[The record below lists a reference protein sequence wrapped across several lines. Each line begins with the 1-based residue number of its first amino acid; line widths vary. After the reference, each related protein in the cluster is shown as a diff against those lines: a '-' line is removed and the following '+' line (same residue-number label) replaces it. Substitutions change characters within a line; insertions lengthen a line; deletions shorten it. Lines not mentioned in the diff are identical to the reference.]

1 MTCWQTLGIAPTS
14 DEAAIKKAY
23 AARIREHRPDR
34 DPEGFRAV
42 RAAYEEALVQCA
54 YIRPRHEK
62 KRKRQREADAPAEAI
77 PKPPPQNPSDSTYYG
92 YTATLPPQVSETLR
106 APENVA
112 YLDRPQENR
121 REMAP
126 HDYLDRPADIPE
138 SPAAR
143 LARWR
148 TAWENAAD
156 DAALL
161 AVLQTQATEAA
172 LYNIDVQA
180 DYRDALYQY
189 FWQHDHRLRSYL
201 WASKHYH
208 LPENESQN
216 DREQI
221 ARYLDDCR
229 AAWEQLASDHKLLV
243 VRQAQAA
250 DPALQNTI
258 LRQRYLAALRDHL
271 TASTIYPI
279 SYYWAKAYYHG
290 EGFGKKDPHR
300 YSDYPERR
308 LRHFCD
314 QLDRATDD
322 AALLA
327 VLQQQQEDPLLIY
340 PPFRADYAHAL
351 ATRLPAWADCPQSL
365 AWAQAHHTLPT
376 LSAEQQQ
383 AALLARLQAAWDGLG
398 DDNLLAVLQQ
408 QAARYHDH
416 LQHIDLRIDYLAALR
431 QHLASRDHL
440 PRSTY
445 WAGEQYQLHHSHD
458 GEYQRRYLAARVALN
473 QPPEF
478 TRSPRYAALAD
489 WLAQNP
495 WRRRL
500 ALWRDWTVSREHPAH
515 RQWQALYHDLAPQLR
530 SASAPGLDRQ
540 LFYRRSLL
548 VATSLALAGIASLGG
563 NTAGVVQILLVLFYN
578 IYLATSDFPECDLA
592 KYHLYRSSPPL
603 RTLDHAYHPLP
614 YGAYWLLADLAVIA
628 RTLTAPEPPWTGFA
642 ALWFILRFFQPL
654 WSLKRAVL
662 VGWQP
667 TYPPDAAQ
675 PLMTAAIQLACIGFW
690 SLGTLYHGEEMP
702 LLYGITTL
710 LGIGLYSLCWLRLPA
725 ERMAQRRTMLDLA
738 PAVLIPPLA
747 FLGDSDPYYSAGAL
761 LLAPLLALALYY
773 QYSPRWRDVLPLA
786 AFAIA
791 VETTAVL
798 YLGASLHRL
807 GAWSAAHG
815 IGYLPVFVLGVLLAL
830 HYLAWLLQGF
840 ADDEPLRG

>member
-1 MTCWQTLGIAPTS
+1 MSCWQTLGIAPTS

-42 RAAYEEALVQCA
+42 RAAYEEALRLRVH
-54 YIRPRHEK
+54 IRPHHEK
-62 KRKRQREADAPAEAI
+62 KMQRRRAAEAA
-77 PKPPPQNPSDSTYYG
+77 PDAASAAMADPPRENPPAAAETPHTPPDTAYYG
-92 YTATLPPQVSETLR
+92 YIATLPPEITETLR
-106 APENVA
+106 EPENVA
-112 YLDRPQENR
+112 YLERPAPHE
-121 REMAP
+121 RETAP
-126 HDYLDRPADIPE
+126 HDYRDRPADT
-138 SPAAR
+138 R
-143 LARWR
+143 
-148 TAWENAAD
+148 EN
-156 DAALL
+156 
-161 AVLQTQATEAA
+161 
-172 LYNIDVQA
+172 
-180 DYRDALYQY
+180 
-189 FWQHDHRLRSYL
+189 
-201 WASKHYH
+201 
-208 LPENESQN
+208 P
-216 DREQI
+216 
-221 ARYLDDCR
+221 
-229 AAWEQLASDHKLLV
+229 
-243 VRQAQAA
+243 
-250 DPALQNTI
+250 
-258 LRQRYLAALRDHL
+258 
-271 TASTIYPI
+271 
-279 SYYWAKAYYHG
+279 
-290 EGFGKKDPHR
+290 
-300 YSDYPERR
+300 
-308 LRHFCD
+308 
-314 QLDRATDD
+314 
-322 AALLA
+322 
-327 VLQQQQEDPLLIY
+327 
-340 PPFRADYAHAL
+340 
-351 ATRLPAWADCPQSL
+351 
-365 AWAQAHHTLPT
+365 
-376 LSAEQQQ
+376 
-383 AALLARLQAAWDGLG
+383 AALLARLQSEWQDAS
-398 DDNLLAVLQQ
+398 DDKLLAILQA
-408 QAARYHDH
+408 QADEAA

-458 GEYQRRYLAARVALN
+458 AEYQRRYLAARVALN

-500 ALWRDWTVSREHPAH
+500 ALWRDWTVSREHPAY
-515 RQWQALYHDLAPQLR
+515 RQWETLYHDLAPQLR

-642 ALWFILRFFQPL
+642 ALWFILRFFQTL

-675 PLMTAAIQLACIGFW
+675 PLMTAAIQLAC
-690 SLGTLYHGEEMP
+690 LGLWLPRALNGEAMP
-702 LLYGITTL
+702 LLYAITAL
-710 LGIGLYSLCWLRLPA
+710 LGIGLYGLCWLRLPA

-747 FLGDSDPYYSAGAL
+747 FLGDSDPYYSTGAL

-786 AFAIA
+786 AFAVA
-791 VETTAVL
+791 VEIAAVL
-798 YLGASLHRL
+798 YLGAGIHRL
-807 GAWSAAHG
+807 GSWSAAHG

>member
-14 DEAAIKKAY
+14 DEAAIKQAY

-42 RAAYEEALVQCA
+42 RAAYEEALRLRVH
-54 YIRPRHEK
+54 IRPHHEK
-62 KRKRQREADAPAEAI
+62 KMQRRCAAEAA
-77 PKPPPQNPSDSTYYG
+77 PDAASAAMADQNPPAAAETPHIPPDTAYYG
-92 YTATLPPQVSETLR
+92 YTAALPPEITEALR
-106 APENVA
+106 EPENVA
-112 YLDRPQENR
+112 YLERPAPHE
-121 REMAP
+121 RETAP
-126 HDYLDRPADIPE
+126 HDYRDRPADT
-138 SPAAR
+138 R
-143 LARWR
+143 
-148 TAWENAAD
+148 EN
-156 DAALL
+156 
-161 AVLQTQATEAA
+161 
-172 LYNIDVQA
+172 
-180 DYRDALYQY
+180 
-189 FWQHDHRLRSYL
+189 
-201 WASKHYH
+201 
-208 LPENESQN
+208 P
-216 DREQI
+216 
-221 ARYLDDCR
+221 
-229 AAWEQLASDHKLLV
+229 
-243 VRQAQAA
+243 
-250 DPALQNTI
+250 
-258 LRQRYLAALRDHL
+258 
-271 TASTIYPI
+271 
-279 SYYWAKAYYHG
+279 
-290 EGFGKKDPHR
+290 
-300 YSDYPERR
+300 
-308 LRHFCD
+308 
-314 QLDRATDD
+314 
-322 AALLA
+322 
-327 VLQQQQEDPLLIY
+327 
-340 PPFRADYAHAL
+340 
-351 ATRLPAWADCPQSL
+351 
-365 AWAQAHHTLPT
+365 
-376 LSAEQQQ
+376 
-383 AALLARLQAAWDGLG
+383 AALLARLQGEWQDAS
-398 DDNLLAVLQQ
+398 DDKLLAILQA
-408 QAARYHDH
+408 QADEAA
-416 LQHIDLRIDYLAALR
+416 LQHIDLRIDYLDALR

-440 PRSTY
+440 PRSTI

-458 GEYQRRYLAARVALN
+458 AEYRRRYLAARVALN

-478 TRSPRYAALAD
+478 IHSPRYAALAD
-489 WLAQNP
+489 WLQQSP

-500 ALWRDWTVSREHPAH
+500 ALWRDWTASREHPAY

-578 IYLATSDFPECDLA
+578 IYLATSDFPEYDLA

-642 ALWFILRFFQPL
+642 ALWFILRFFQTL

-667 TYPPDAAQ
+667 QDVPDAAQ
-675 PLMTAAIQLACIGFW
+675 PLMTTAIQLAC
-690 SLGTLYHGEEMP
+690 LGLWLPRALNGEAMP
-702 LLYGITTL
+702 LLYAITAL
-710 LGIGLYSLCWLRLPA
+710 LGIGLYGLCWLRLPA
-725 ERMAQRRTMLDLA
+725 DQSAQRRTMLDLA

>member
-14 DEAAIKKAY
+14 DEAAIKQAY

-42 RAAYEEALVQCA
+42 RAAYEEALRLRA
-54 YIRPRHEK
+54 YIRPHHEK
-62 KRKRQREADAPAEAI
+62 KMQRRRAAEAA
-77 PKPPPQNPSDSTYYG
+77 PDAASDAMADQNPPAAAETPHIPPDTAYYG
-92 YTATLPPQVSETLR
+92 YIATLPPEITEALR
-106 APENVA
+106 EPENVA
-112 YLDRPQENR
+112 YLERPAPPE
-121 REMAP
+121 RETAP
-126 HDYLDRPADIPE
+126 HDYRDRPADT
-138 SPAAR
+138 R
-143 LARWR
+143 
-148 TAWENAAD
+148 EN
-156 DAALL
+156 
-161 AVLQTQATEAA
+161 
-172 LYNIDVQA
+172 
-180 DYRDALYQY
+180 
-189 FWQHDHRLRSYL
+189 
-201 WASKHYH
+201 
-208 LPENESQN
+208 P
-216 DREQI
+216 
-221 ARYLDDCR
+221 
-229 AAWEQLASDHKLLV
+229 
-243 VRQAQAA
+243 
-250 DPALQNTI
+250 
-258 LRQRYLAALRDHL
+258 
-271 TASTIYPI
+271 
-279 SYYWAKAYYHG
+279 
-290 EGFGKKDPHR
+290 
-300 YSDYPERR
+300 
-308 LRHFCD
+308 
-314 QLDRATDD
+314 
-322 AALLA
+322 
-327 VLQQQQEDPLLIY
+327 
-340 PPFRADYAHAL
+340 
-351 ATRLPAWADCPQSL
+351 
-365 AWAQAHHTLPT
+365 
-376 LSAEQQQ
+376 
-383 AALLARLQAAWDGLG
+383 AALLARLQGEWQDAS
-398 DDNLLAVLQQ
+398 DDKLLAILQA
-408 QAARYHDH
+408 QADEAA
-416 LQHIDLRIDYLAALR
+416 LQHIDLRIDYLDALR

-440 PRSTY
+440 PRSTI

-458 GEYQRRYLAARVALN
+458 AEYRRRYLAARVALN

-478 TRSPRYAALAD
+478 IHSPRYAALAD
-489 WLAQNP
+489 WLQQSP

-500 ALWRDWTVSREHPAH
+500 ALWRDWTASREHPAY

-578 IYLATSDFPECDLA
+578 IYLATSDFPEYDLA

-628 RTLTAPEPPWTGFA
+628 RTLTVPEPPWTGFA
-642 ALWFILRFFQPL
+642 ALWFILRFFQTL

-667 TYPPDAAQ
+667 QDVPDAAQ
-675 PLMTAAIQLACIGFW
+675 PLMTTAIQLAC
-690 SLGTLYHGEEMP
+690 LGLWLPRALNGEAMP
-702 LLYGITTL
+702 LLYAITAL
-710 LGIGLYSLCWLRLPA
+710 LGIGLYGLCWLRLPA
-725 ERMAQRRTMLDLA
+725 DQSAQRRTMLDLA

-773 QYSPRWRDVLPLA
+773 QYSPRWRDVLPLT

>member
-14 DEAAIKKAY
+14 DEAAIKQAY

-42 RAAYEEALVQCA
+42 RAAYEEALRLRA
-54 YIRPRHEK
+54 YIRPHHEK
-62 KRKRQREADAPAEAI
+62 KMQRRRAAEAAPDAASAAMADPPRENPPAAAETPHI
-77 PKPPPQNPSDSTYYG
+77 PPDTAYYG
-92 YTATLPPQVSETLR
+92 YIAALPPEITEALR
-106 APENVA
+106 EPENVA
-112 YLDRPQENR
+112 YLERPAPPE
-121 REMAP
+121 RETAP
-126 HDYLDRPADIPE
+126 HDYRDRPADT
-138 SPAAR
+138 R
-143 LARWR
+143 
-148 TAWENAAD
+148 EN
-156 DAALL
+156 
-161 AVLQTQATEAA
+161 
-172 LYNIDVQA
+172 
-180 DYRDALYQY
+180 
-189 FWQHDHRLRSYL
+189 
-201 WASKHYH
+201 
-208 LPENESQN
+208 P
-216 DREQI
+216 
-221 ARYLDDCR
+221 
-229 AAWEQLASDHKLLV
+229 
-243 VRQAQAA
+243 
-250 DPALQNTI
+250 
-258 LRQRYLAALRDHL
+258 
-271 TASTIYPI
+271 
-279 SYYWAKAYYHG
+279 
-290 EGFGKKDPHR
+290 
-300 YSDYPERR
+300 
-308 LRHFCD
+308 
-314 QLDRATDD
+314 
-322 AALLA
+322 
-327 VLQQQQEDPLLIY
+327 
-340 PPFRADYAHAL
+340 
-351 ATRLPAWADCPQSL
+351 
-365 AWAQAHHTLPT
+365 
-376 LSAEQQQ
+376 
-383 AALLARLQAAWDGLG
+383 AALLARLQGEWQDAS
-398 DDNLLAVLQQ
+398 DDKLLAILQA
-408 QAARYHDH
+408 QADEAA
-416 LQHIDLRIDYLAALR
+416 LQHIDLRIDYLDALR

-440 PRSTY
+440 PRSTI

-458 GEYQRRYLAARVALN
+458 AEYRRRYLAARVALN

-478 TRSPRYAALAD
+478 IHSPRYAALAD
-489 WLAQNP
+489 WLQQSP

-500 ALWRDWTVSREHPAH
+500 ALWRDWTASREHPAY

-578 IYLATSDFPECDLA
+578 IYLATSDFPEYDLA

-628 RTLTAPEPPWTGFA
+628 RTLTVPEPPWTGFA
-642 ALWFILRFFQPL
+642 ALWFILRFFQTL

-667 TYPPDAAQ
+667 QDVPDAAQ
-675 PLMTAAIQLACIGFW
+675 PLMTTAIQLAC
-690 SLGTLYHGEEMP
+690 LGLWLPRALNGEAMP
-702 LLYGITTL
+702 LLYAITAL
-710 LGIGLYSLCWLRLPA
+710 LGIGLYGLCWLRLPA
-725 ERMAQRRTMLDLA
+725 DQSAQRRTMLDLA

-773 QYSPRWRDVLPLA
+773 QYSPRWRDVLPLT

>member
-1 MTCWQTLGIAPTS
+1 MSCWQTLGIAPTS

-42 RAAYEEALVQCA
+42 RAAYEEALRLRVH
-54 YIRPRHEK
+54 IRPHHEK
-62 KRKRQREADAPAEAI
+62 KMQRRRAAEAA
-77 PKPPPQNPSDSTYYG
+77 PDAASDAMADQNPPAAAETPHIPPDTAYYG
-92 YTATLPPQVSETLR
+92 YIATLPAEITEALR
-106 APENVA
+106 EPENVA
-112 YLDRPQENR
+112 YLERPAPHE
-121 REMAP
+121 RETAP
-126 HDYLDRPADIPE
+126 HDYRDRPADT
-138 SPAAR
+138 R
-143 LARWR
+143 
-148 TAWENAAD
+148 EN
-156 DAALL
+156 
-161 AVLQTQATEAA
+161 
-172 LYNIDVQA
+172 
-180 DYRDALYQY
+180 
-189 FWQHDHRLRSYL
+189 
-201 WASKHYH
+201 
-208 LPENESQN
+208 P
-216 DREQI
+216 
-221 ARYLDDCR
+221 
-229 AAWEQLASDHKLLV
+229 
-243 VRQAQAA
+243 
-250 DPALQNTI
+250 
-258 LRQRYLAALRDHL
+258 
-271 TASTIYPI
+271 
-279 SYYWAKAYYHG
+279 
-290 EGFGKKDPHR
+290 
-300 YSDYPERR
+300 
-308 LRHFCD
+308 
-314 QLDRATDD
+314 
-322 AALLA
+322 
-327 VLQQQQEDPLLIY
+327 
-340 PPFRADYAHAL
+340 
-351 ATRLPAWADCPQSL
+351 
-365 AWAQAHHTLPT
+365 
-376 LSAEQQQ
+376 
-383 AALLARLQAAWDGLG
+383 AALLARLQGEWQDAS
-398 DDNLLAVLQQ
+398 DDKLLAILQA
-408 QAARYHDH
+408 QADEAA
-416 LQHIDLRIDYLAALR
+416 LQHIDLRIDYLDALR

-440 PRSTY
+440 PRSTI

-458 GEYQRRYLAARVALN
+458 AEYRRRYLAARVALN

-500 ALWRDWTVSREHPAH
+500 ALWRDWTVSREHPAY

-548 VATSLALAGIASLGG
+548 VATSLALAGIASLAG

-628 RTLTAPEPPWTGFA
+628 RTLTVPEPPWTGFA
-642 ALWFILRFFQPL
+642 ALWFILRFFQTL

-675 PLMTAAIQLACIGFW
+675 PLMTAAIQLAC
-690 SLGTLYHGEEMP
+690 LGLWLPRALNGEAMP
-702 LLYGITTL
+702 LLYAITAL
-710 LGIGLYSLCWLRLPA
+710 LGIGLYGLCWLRLPA

-786 AFAIA
+786 TFAIA
-791 VETTAVL
+791 VEIAAVL
-798 YLGASLHRL
+798 YLGASLRRL
-807 GAWSAAHG
+807 GSWSAAHG
-815 IGYLPVFVLGVLLAL
+815 IGYLPVFVLTALLAL

>member
-42 RAAYEEALVQCA
+42 RAAYEEALRLRVH
-54 YIRPRHEK
+54 IRPHHEK
-62 KRKRQREADAPAEAI
+62 KMQRRCAAEAA
-77 PKPPPQNPSDSTYYG
+77 PDAASAAMADQNPPAAAETPHIPPDTAYYG
-92 YTATLPPQVSETLR
+92 YTAALPPEITEALR
-106 APENVA
+106 EPENVA
-112 YLDRPQENR
+112 YLERPAPHE
-121 REMAP
+121 RETAP
-126 HDYLDRPADIPE
+126 HDYRDRPADT
-138 SPAAR
+138 R
-143 LARWR
+143 
-148 TAWENAAD
+148 EN
-156 DAALL
+156 
-161 AVLQTQATEAA
+161 
-172 LYNIDVQA
+172 
-180 DYRDALYQY
+180 
-189 FWQHDHRLRSYL
+189 
-201 WASKHYH
+201 
-208 LPENESQN
+208 P
-216 DREQI
+216 
-221 ARYLDDCR
+221 
-229 AAWEQLASDHKLLV
+229 
-243 VRQAQAA
+243 
-250 DPALQNTI
+250 
-258 LRQRYLAALRDHL
+258 
-271 TASTIYPI
+271 
-279 SYYWAKAYYHG
+279 
-290 EGFGKKDPHR
+290 
-300 YSDYPERR
+300 
-308 LRHFCD
+308 
-314 QLDRATDD
+314 
-322 AALLA
+322 
-327 VLQQQQEDPLLIY
+327 
-340 PPFRADYAHAL
+340 
-351 ATRLPAWADCPQSL
+351 
-365 AWAQAHHTLPT
+365 
-376 LSAEQQQ
+376 
-383 AALLARLQAAWDGLG
+383 AALLARLQGEWQDAS
-398 DDNLLAVLQQ
+398 DDKLLAILQA
-408 QAARYHDH
+408 QADEAA
-416 LQHIDLRIDYLAALR
+416 LQHIDLRIDYLDALR

-440 PRSTY
+440 PRSTV

-458 GEYQRRYLAARVALN
+458 AEYRRRYLAARVALN

-478 TRSPRYAALAD
+478 IHSPRYAALAD
-489 WLAQNP
+489 WLQQSP

-500 ALWRDWTVSREHPAH
+500 ALWRDWTASREHPAY

-578 IYLATSDFPECDLA
+578 IYLATSDFPEYDLA

-642 ALWFILRFFQPL
+642 ALWFILRFFQTL

-667 TYPPDAAQ
+667 QDVPDAAQ
-675 PLMTAAIQLACIGFW
+675 PLMTTAIQLAC
-690 SLGTLYHGEEMP
+690 LGLWLPRALNGEAMP
-702 LLYGITTL
+702 LLYAITAL

-725 ERMAQRRTMLDLA
+725 DQSAQRRTMLDLA

>member
-42 RAAYEEALVQCA
+42 RAAYEEALRLRA
-54 YIRPRHEK
+54 YIRPHHEK
-62 KRKRQREADAPAEAI
+62 KMQRRRAAEAAPDAASEAMADQSSPAAAETPHI
-77 PKPPPQNPSDSTYYG
+77 PPDTAYYG
-92 YTATLPPQVSETLR
+92 YIAALPPEITEALR
-106 APENVA
+106 EPENVA
-112 YLDRPQENR
+112 YLERPAPPE
-121 REMAP
+121 RETAP
-126 HDYLDRPADIPE
+126 HDYHDRPAD
-138 SPAAR
+138 SR
-143 LARWR
+143 
-148 TAWENAAD
+148 EN
-156 DAALL
+156 
-161 AVLQTQATEAA
+161 
-172 LYNIDVQA
+172 
-180 DYRDALYQY
+180 
-189 FWQHDHRLRSYL
+189 
-201 WASKHYH
+201 
-208 LPENESQN
+208 P
-216 DREQI
+216 
-221 ARYLDDCR
+221 
-229 AAWEQLASDHKLLV
+229 
-243 VRQAQAA
+243 
-250 DPALQNTI
+250 
-258 LRQRYLAALRDHL
+258 
-271 TASTIYPI
+271 
-279 SYYWAKAYYHG
+279 
-290 EGFGKKDPHR
+290 
-300 YSDYPERR
+300 
-308 LRHFCD
+308 
-314 QLDRATDD
+314 
-322 AALLA
+322 
-327 VLQQQQEDPLLIY
+327 
-340 PPFRADYAHAL
+340 
-351 ATRLPAWADCPQSL
+351 
-365 AWAQAHHTLPT
+365 
-376 LSAEQQQ
+376 
-383 AALLARLQAAWDGLG
+383 AALLARLQGEWQDAS
-398 DDNLLAVLQQ
+398 DDKLLAILQA
-408 QAARYHDH
+408 QADEAA
-416 LQHIDLRIDYLAALR
+416 LQHIDLRIDYLDALR

-440 PRSTY
+440 PRSTI

-458 GEYQRRYLAARVALN
+458 AEYRRRYLAARVALN

-478 TRSPRYAALAD
+478 IHSPRYAALAD
-489 WLAQNP
+489 WLQQSP

-500 ALWRDWTVSREHPAH
+500 ALWRDWTASREHPAY
-515 RQWQALYHDLAPQLR
+515 RQWQTLYHDLAPQLR

-578 IYLATSDFPECDLA
+578 IYLATSDFPEYDLA

-628 RTLTAPEPPWTGFA
+628 RTLTVPEPPWTGFA
-642 ALWFILRFFQPL
+642 ALWFILRFFQTL

-675 PLMTAAIQLACIGFW
+675 PLMTVVIQLAC
-690 SLGTLYHGEEMP
+690 LGLWLPRALNGEAMP
-702 LLYGITTL
+702 LLYAITVL

-725 ERMAQRRTMLDLA
+725 DQSAQRRTMLDLT
-738 PAVLIPPLA
+738 PAVILPPLA
-747 FLGDSDPYYSAGAL
+747 FFGNAEPYYTIGAL
-761 LLAPLLALALYY
+761 LLAPLLALDLYY

-807 GAWSAAHG
+807 GVWSAAHG

>member
-14 DEAAIKKAY
+14 DEAAIKQAY

-42 RAAYEEALVQCA
+42 RAAYEEALRLRVH
-54 YIRPRHEK
+54 IRPHHEK
-62 KRKRQREADAPAEAI
+62 KMQRRCAAEAA
-77 PKPPPQNPSDSTYYG
+77 PDAASAAMADQNPPAAAETPHIPPDTAYYG
-92 YTATLPPQVSETLR
+92 YTAALPPEITEALR
-106 APENVA
+106 EPENVA
-112 YLDRPQENR
+112 YLERPAPHE
-121 REMAP
+121 RETAP
-126 HDYLDRPADIPE
+126 HDYRDRPADT
-138 SPAAR
+138 R
-143 LARWR
+143 
-148 TAWENAAD
+148 EN
-156 DAALL
+156 
-161 AVLQTQATEAA
+161 
-172 LYNIDVQA
+172 
-180 DYRDALYQY
+180 
-189 FWQHDHRLRSYL
+189 
-201 WASKHYH
+201 
-208 LPENESQN
+208 P
-216 DREQI
+216 
-221 ARYLDDCR
+221 
-229 AAWEQLASDHKLLV
+229 
-243 VRQAQAA
+243 
-250 DPALQNTI
+250 
-258 LRQRYLAALRDHL
+258 
-271 TASTIYPI
+271 
-279 SYYWAKAYYHG
+279 
-290 EGFGKKDPHR
+290 
-300 YSDYPERR
+300 
-308 LRHFCD
+308 
-314 QLDRATDD
+314 
-322 AALLA
+322 
-327 VLQQQQEDPLLIY
+327 
-340 PPFRADYAHAL
+340 
-351 ATRLPAWADCPQSL
+351 
-365 AWAQAHHTLPT
+365 
-376 LSAEQQQ
+376 
-383 AALLARLQAAWDGLG
+383 AALLARLQGEWQDAS
-398 DDNLLAVLQQ
+398 DDKLLAILQA
-408 QAARYHDH
+408 QADEAA
-416 LQHIDLRIDYLAALR
+416 LQHIDLRIDYLDALR

-440 PRSTY
+440 PRSTV

-458 GEYQRRYLAARVALN
+458 AEYRRRYLAARVALN

-478 TRSPRYAALAD
+478 IHSPRYAALAD
-489 WLAQNP
+489 WLQQSP

-500 ALWRDWTVSREHPAH
+500 ALWRDWTASREHPAY

-578 IYLATSDFPECDLA
+578 IYLATSDFPEYDLA

-642 ALWFILRFFQPL
+642 ALWFILRFFQTL

-667 TYPPDAAQ
+667 QDVPDAAQ
-675 PLMTAAIQLACIGFW
+675 PLMTTAIQLAC
-690 SLGTLYHGEEMP
+690 LGLWLPRALNGEAMP
-702 LLYGITTL
+702 LLYAITAL
-710 LGIGLYSLCWLRLPA
+710 LGIGLYGLCWLRLPA
-725 ERMAQRRTMLDLA
+725 DQSAQRRTMLDLA

>member
-14 DEAAIKKAY
+14 DEAAIKQAY

-42 RAAYEEALVQCA
+42 RAAYEEALRLRA
-54 YIRPRHEK
+54 YIRPHHEK
-62 KRKRQREADAPAEAI
+62 KMQRRRAAEAA
-77 PKPPPQNPSDSTYYG
+77 PDAASAAMADQNPPAAAETPHIPPDTAYYG
-92 YTATLPPQVSETLR
+92 YIAALPPEITEALR
-106 APENVA
+106 EPENVA
-112 YLDRPQENR
+112 YLERPAPPE
-121 REMAP
+121 RETAP
-126 HDYLDRPADIPE
+126 HDYRDRPADT
-138 SPAAR
+138 R
-143 LARWR
+143 
-148 TAWENAAD
+148 EN
-156 DAALL
+156 
-161 AVLQTQATEAA
+161 
-172 LYNIDVQA
+172 
-180 DYRDALYQY
+180 
-189 FWQHDHRLRSYL
+189 
-201 WASKHYH
+201 
-208 LPENESQN
+208 P
-216 DREQI
+216 
-221 ARYLDDCR
+221 
-229 AAWEQLASDHKLLV
+229 
-243 VRQAQAA
+243 
-250 DPALQNTI
+250 
-258 LRQRYLAALRDHL
+258 
-271 TASTIYPI
+271 
-279 SYYWAKAYYHG
+279 
-290 EGFGKKDPHR
+290 
-300 YSDYPERR
+300 
-308 LRHFCD
+308 
-314 QLDRATDD
+314 
-322 AALLA
+322 
-327 VLQQQQEDPLLIY
+327 
-340 PPFRADYAHAL
+340 
-351 ATRLPAWADCPQSL
+351 
-365 AWAQAHHTLPT
+365 
-376 LSAEQQQ
+376 
-383 AALLARLQAAWDGLG
+383 AALLARLQGEWQDAS
-398 DDNLLAVLQQ
+398 DDKLLAILQA
-408 QAARYHDH
+408 QADEAA
-416 LQHIDLRIDYLAALR
+416 LQHIDLRSDYLDALR

-440 PRSTY
+440 PRSTI

-458 GEYQRRYLAARVALN
+458 AEYRRRYLAARVALN

-478 TRSPRYAALAD
+478 IHSPRYAALAD
-489 WLAQNP
+489 WLQQSP

-500 ALWRDWTVSREHPAH
+500 ALWRDWTASREHPAY

-578 IYLATSDFPECDLA
+578 IYLATSDFPEYDLA

-628 RTLTAPEPPWTGFA
+628 RTLTVPEPPWTGFA
-642 ALWFILRFFQPL
+642 ALWFILRFFQTL

-667 TYPPDAAQ
+667 QDVPDAAQ
-675 PLMTAAIQLACIGFW
+675 PLMTTAIQLAC
-690 SLGTLYHGEEMP
+690 LGLWLPRALNGEAMP
-702 LLYGITTL
+702 LLYAITAL
-710 LGIGLYSLCWLRLPA
+710 LGIGLYGLCWLRLPA
-725 ERMAQRRTMLDLA
+725 DQSAQRRTMLDLA

-773 QYSPRWRDVLPLA
+773 QYSPRWRDVLPLT

>member
-14 DEAAIKKAY
+14 DEAAIKQAY

-42 RAAYEEALVQCA
+42 RAAYEEALRLRVH
-54 YIRPRHEK
+54 IRPHHEK
-62 KRKRQREADAPAEAI
+62 KMQRRCAAEAA
-77 PKPPPQNPSDSTYYG
+77 PDAASAAMADQNPPAAAETPHIPPDTAYYG
-92 YTATLPPQVSETLR
+92 YTAALPPEITEALR
-106 APENVA
+106 EPENVA
-112 YLDRPQENR
+112 YLERPAPHE
-121 REMAP
+121 RETAP
-126 HDYLDRPADIPE
+126 HDYRDRPADT
-138 SPAAR
+138 R
-143 LARWR
+143 
-148 TAWENAAD
+148 EN
-156 DAALL
+156 
-161 AVLQTQATEAA
+161 
-172 LYNIDVQA
+172 
-180 DYRDALYQY
+180 
-189 FWQHDHRLRSYL
+189 
-201 WASKHYH
+201 
-208 LPENESQN
+208 P
-216 DREQI
+216 
-221 ARYLDDCR
+221 
-229 AAWEQLASDHKLLV
+229 
-243 VRQAQAA
+243 
-250 DPALQNTI
+250 
-258 LRQRYLAALRDHL
+258 
-271 TASTIYPI
+271 
-279 SYYWAKAYYHG
+279 
-290 EGFGKKDPHR
+290 
-300 YSDYPERR
+300 
-308 LRHFCD
+308 
-314 QLDRATDD
+314 
-322 AALLA
+322 
-327 VLQQQQEDPLLIY
+327 
-340 PPFRADYAHAL
+340 
-351 ATRLPAWADCPQSL
+351 
-365 AWAQAHHTLPT
+365 
-376 LSAEQQQ
+376 
-383 AALLARLQAAWDGLG
+383 AALLARLQSEWQDAS
-398 DDNLLAVLQQ
+398 DDKLLAILQA
-408 QAARYHDH
+408 QADEAA
-416 LQHIDLRIDYLAALR
+416 LQHIDLRIDYLDALR
-431 QHLASRDHL
+431 QYLASRDHL
-440 PRSTY
+440 PRSTI

-458 GEYQRRYLAARVALN
+458 AEYRRRYLAARVALN

-478 TRSPRYAALAD
+478 IHSPRYAALAD
-489 WLAQNP
+489 WLQQSP

-500 ALWRDWTVSREHPAH
+500 ALWRDWTASREHPAY

-578 IYLATSDFPECDLA
+578 IYLATSDFPEYDLA

-642 ALWFILRFFQPL
+642 ALWFILRFFQTL

-667 TYPPDAAQ
+667 QDVPDAAQ
-675 PLMTAAIQLACIGFW
+675 PLMTTAIQLAC
-690 SLGTLYHGEEMP
+690 LGLWLPRALNGEAMP
-702 LLYGITTL
+702 LLYAITAL
-710 LGIGLYSLCWLRLPA
+710 LGIGLYGLCWLRLPA
-725 ERMAQRRTMLDLA
+725 DQSAQRRTMLDLA

>member
-42 RAAYEEALVQCA
+42 RAAYEEALRLRVH
-54 YIRPRHEK
+54 IRPHHEK
-62 KRKRQREADAPAEAI
+62 KMQRRRAAEAAPDAASAAMADPPRENPPAAAETPHI
-77 PKPPPQNPSDSTYYG
+77 PPDTAYYG
-92 YTATLPPQVSETLR
+92 YIAALPPEITEALR
-106 APENVA
+106 EPENVA
-112 YLDRPQENR
+112 YLERPAPHE
-121 REMAP
+121 RETAP
-126 HDYLDRPADIPE
+126 HDYRDRPADT
-138 SPAAR
+138 R
-143 LARWR
+143 
-148 TAWENAAD
+148 EN
-156 DAALL
+156 
-161 AVLQTQATEAA
+161 
-172 LYNIDVQA
+172 
-180 DYRDALYQY
+180 
-189 FWQHDHRLRSYL
+189 
-201 WASKHYH
+201 
-208 LPENESQN
+208 P
-216 DREQI
+216 
-221 ARYLDDCR
+221 
-229 AAWEQLASDHKLLV
+229 
-243 VRQAQAA
+243 
-250 DPALQNTI
+250 
-258 LRQRYLAALRDHL
+258 
-271 TASTIYPI
+271 
-279 SYYWAKAYYHG
+279 
-290 EGFGKKDPHR
+290 
-300 YSDYPERR
+300 
-308 LRHFCD
+308 
-314 QLDRATDD
+314 
-322 AALLA
+322 
-327 VLQQQQEDPLLIY
+327 
-340 PPFRADYAHAL
+340 
-351 ATRLPAWADCPQSL
+351 
-365 AWAQAHHTLPT
+365 
-376 LSAEQQQ
+376 
-383 AALLARLQAAWDGLG
+383 AALLARLQNEWQDAS
-398 DDNLLAVLQQ
+398 DDKLLAILQA
-408 QAARYHDH
+408 QADEAA
-416 LQHIDLRIDYLAALR
+416 LQHIDLRSDYLDALR

-440 PRSTY
+440 PRSTI

-458 GEYQRRYLAARVALN
+458 AEYRRRYLAARVALN

-478 TRSPRYAALAD
+478 IHSPRYAALAD
-489 WLAQNP
+489 WLQQSP

-500 ALWRDWTVSREHPAH
+500 ALWRDWTASREPPAY

-578 IYLATSDFPECDLA
+578 IYLATSDFPEYDLA

-603 RTLDHAYHPLP
+603 RTLP

-642 ALWFILRFFQPL
+642 ALWFILRFFQTL

-667 TYPPDAAQ
+667 QDVPDAAQ
-675 PLMTAAIQLACIGFW
+675 PLMTTAIQLAC
-690 SLGTLYHGEEMP
+690 LGLWLPRALNGEAMP
-702 LLYGITTL
+702 LLYAITAL
-710 LGIGLYSLCWLRLPA
+710 LGIGLYGLCWLRLPA

-738 PAVLIPPLA
+738 PAVILPPLA

>member
-1 MTCWQTLGIAPTS
+1 MSCWQTLGIAPTS

-42 RAAYEEALVQCA
+42 RAAYEEALRLRVH
-54 YIRPRHEK
+54 IRPHHEK
-62 KRKRQREADAPAEAI
+62 KMQRRRAAEAAPDAASAAMTDQSSPAAAETPHI
-77 PKPPPQNPSDSTYYG
+77 PPDTAYYG
-92 YTATLPPQVSETLR
+92 YIAALPPEITEALR
-106 APENVA
+106 EPENVA
-112 YLDRPQENR
+112 YLERPAPHE
-121 REMAP
+121 RETAP
-126 HDYLDRPADIPE
+126 HDYRDRPADT
-138 SPAAR
+138 R
-143 LARWR
+143 
-148 TAWENAAD
+148 EN
-156 DAALL
+156 
-161 AVLQTQATEAA
+161 
-172 LYNIDVQA
+172 
-180 DYRDALYQY
+180 
-189 FWQHDHRLRSYL
+189 
-201 WASKHYH
+201 
-208 LPENESQN
+208 P
-216 DREQI
+216 
-221 ARYLDDCR
+221 
-229 AAWEQLASDHKLLV
+229 
-243 VRQAQAA
+243 
-250 DPALQNTI
+250 
-258 LRQRYLAALRDHL
+258 
-271 TASTIYPI
+271 
-279 SYYWAKAYYHG
+279 
-290 EGFGKKDPHR
+290 
-300 YSDYPERR
+300 
-308 LRHFCD
+308 
-314 QLDRATDD
+314 
-322 AALLA
+322 
-327 VLQQQQEDPLLIY
+327 
-340 PPFRADYAHAL
+340 
-351 ATRLPAWADCPQSL
+351 
-365 AWAQAHHTLPT
+365 
-376 LSAEQQQ
+376 
-383 AALLARLQAAWDGLG
+383 AALLARLQGEWQDAS
-398 DDNLLAVLQQ
+398 DDKLLAILQA
-408 QAARYHDH
+408 QADEAA
-416 LQHIDLRIDYLAALR
+416 LQHIDLRIDYLDALR

-440 PRSTY
+440 PRSTI

-458 GEYQRRYLAARVALN
+458 AEYRRRYLAARVALN

-478 TRSPRYAALAD
+478 IHSPRYAALAD
-489 WLAQNP
+489 WLQQSP

-500 ALWRDWTVSREHPAH
+500 ALWRDWTVSREHPAY

-578 IYLATSDFPECDLA
+578 IYLATSDFPEYDLA

-642 ALWFILRFFQPL
+642 ALWFILRFFQTL

-675 PLMTAAIQLACIGFW
+675 PLMTVVIQLAC
-690 SLGTLYHGEEMP
+690 LGLWLPRALNGEAMP
-702 LLYGITTL
+702 LLYAITAL

-725 ERMAQRRTMLDLA
+725 DQSAQRRTMLDLT
-738 PAVLIPPLA
+738 PAVILPPLA
-747 FLGDSDPYYSAGAL
+747 FFGNAEPYYTIGAL
-761 LLAPLLALALYY
+761 LLAPLLALDLYY

-807 GAWSAAHG
+807 GVWSAAHG